1 MKGAQ
6 NEGAESEAVAT
17 VVCSVVVGTL
27 FLLVVTAALAG
38 WPWVESF
45 LASSAPAW
53 IQAVGSVAA
62 IFAALAVVHRQ
73 HQLELRRRETEDH
86 TVLIRRARTLR
97 VIFMSAARVC
107 EDVARNIGQP
117 HVIWKF
123 RADELREV
131 RSRLLAIDPLL
142 VPNGSLLLI
151 IEECAMRLQSCALL
165 VAEMET
171 PRDKETEDAI
181 KAAVMRAAREC
192 WLGLYE
198 ATGLEV
204 RLCKSGG
211 ANESPYSFDSFVE
224 SRMKLDEI
232 RAELQRDAGH
242 ASHVRAGDA

>member
-1 MKGAQ
+1 MKAPQ
-6 NEGAESEAVAT
+6 NEESESEAVAT
-17 VVCSVVVGTL
+17 VVCGVVVGSI
-27 FLLVVTAALAG
+27 FLLVITTALAG
-38 WPWVESF
+38 WSWVENF
-45 LASSAPAW
+45 LVSSAPAW

-62 IFAALAVVHRQ
+62 IFAALGVVHRQ
-73 HQLELRRRETEDH
+73 HRLELRRRQTEDH

-107 EDVARNIGQP
+107 EEVARKIGQP
-117 HVIWKF
+117 HVIWRFK
-123 RADELREV
+123 ADELREV

-151 IEECAMRLQSCALL
+151 IEECARRLQSCALL

-171 PRDKETEDAI
+171 PRDKEAEDAI
-181 KAAVMRAAREC
+181 KAAVMRTAREC

-211 ANESPYSFDSFVE
+211 ANESPYSFDNFVE

-232 RAELQRDAGH
+232 RAEFQSEAGH
-242 ASHVRAGDA
+242 ASPVRAGDA